1 MTDEQTRED
10 MQKIVT
16 DNAGGG
22 VRGLRARPSAELFQ
36 AVRHSYGIN
45 GLEDSIDLGGSS
57 SLNLLV
63 TDDHSRYVVRVY
75 RPYVTEARLADIQ
88 LARQEL
94 NANGVPSSE
103 VLSTLDGQQWTVFD
117 GRLVEVER
125 YVECD
130 ANMDSW
136 EQLMVGL
143 PLLGRIHTILRGV
156 QFSTEGRNPLF
167 ANHIEPQKA
176 LEMTLQG
183 TQRIRGWNL
192 SSDTL
197 KFADAAEEL
206 AHLVSDSEREL
217 VPMLPRQMVHGDYWH
232 NNVLF
237 LNGRVVLVT
246 DFDFMGERARIDD
259 LALTLYYFDCSDEP
273 VSEKRL
279 ERLRCLID
287 AYDEGLDERLSIAE
301 RSALPLA
308 MARQPLWSIGGWI
321 ALLDDEEAAR
331 RHAAAMLGEVE
342 WALRIVRE
350 LDRWQAAF
358 R

>member
-1 MTDEQTRED
+1 MTDEQTRENIH
-10 MQKIVT
+10 KTVT

-63 TDDHSRYVVRVY
+63 TDDNIRYVVRVY
-75 RPYVTEARLADIQ
+75 RPYVTEARIADIQ

-94 NANGVPSSE
+94 NANGVQSSE
-103 VLSTLDGQQWTVFD
+103 VLPTLDGQQWTVFD
-117 GRLVEVER
+117 GRLVEVEK
-125 YVECD
+125 YVESD

-136 EQLMVGL
+136 EHLMVGL
-143 PLLGRIHTILRGV
+143 PILGRIHTILQGV

-176 LEMTLQG
+176 LGMTLQG
-183 TQRIRGWNL
+183 TKRIRGWNP
-192 SSDTL
+192 SSDNL
-197 KFADAAEEL
+197 RLVEAAEEL
-206 AHLVSDSEREL
+206 ARLVSDGEQKL
-217 VPMLPRQMVHGDYWH
+217 VQMLPRQVVHGDYWH
-232 NNVLF
+232 NNVF
-237 LNGRVVLVT
+237 FRDGRVVLVA

-259 LALTLYYFDCSDEP
+259 LALTLYYFDASEEP
-273 VSEKRL
+273 VSGKRL
-279 ERLRCLID
+279 DRLRSLID
-287 AYDEGLDERLSIAE
+287 AYDEGLDERLSITE
-301 RSALPLA
+301 RLAIPLA

-321 ALLDDEEAAR
+321 ALLDDEAAAR

-342 WALRIVRE
+342 WALRIVNELERWRE
-350 LDRWQAAF
+350 AF
-358 R
+358 T